1 MQAAIVVRAALVVLG
16 CALLGCAGISERS
29 ATSPPATNEQ
39 SQLAAELRNIPRG
52 VPVVML
58 NMLKFRD
65 RAVYASGDQ
74 RISGR
79 AAYQTY
85 RDGASK
91 LVAKVGGGLVWRGE
105 TKAPL
110 IAPAGEKWDEIFLV
124 RYPSIEK
131 FIEMVSSPEYRKI
144 VVHREAALADSR
156 LIANV
161 EVSSG
166 AAK

>member
-1 MQAAIVVRAALVVLG
+1 MIAARVASAVLCFALS
-16 CALLGCAGISERS
+16 GCAGLSKQPTTQ
-29 ATSPPATNEQ
+29 AAAANEQ
-39 SQLAAELRNIPRG
+39 PQLATQLRNIPRG

-58 NMLKFRD
+58 NMLKFRED
-65 RAVYASGDQ
+65 AAYASGEPK
-74 RISGR
+74 ISGR

-91 LVAKVGGGLVWRGE
+91 LVAGVGGSLVWRGE
-105 TKAPL
+105 AKAPL
-110 IAPAGEKWDEIFLV
+110 IAPAGETWDEVFLV

-131 FIEMVSSPEYRKI
+131 FIEMVNSPAYRKI

-161 EVSSG
+161 EVASG
-166 AAK
+166 AAQ